1 MSVHARL
8 DRQIASSEIACW
20 TAVYQLSG
28 GA

>member
-8 DRQIASSEIACW
+8 DGQTASSEIACW
-20 TAVYQLSG
+20 TAVYQLSE